1 MPESDPQFYERAIRR
16 ISWLTVGLGLL
27 GSIATVFL
35 RGFLSGLAFL
45 IGAAVSY
52 FSFFGWR
59 RLTGA
64 LGPGG
69 QTRFAWLFVARNF
82 ILLGTAWVI
91 IKFLGPNAVAGA
103 TGLFVATAAI
113 ILEIIYEL
121 IYAS

>member
-1 MPESDPQFYERAIRR
+1 MPESDPLFYERAIQR

-27 GSIATVFL
+27 GSIVTVSL
-35 RGFLSGLAFL
+35 RGFWSGLAFL
-45 IGAAVSY
+45 VGAAVSY

-59 RLTGA
+59 RLAGA
-64 LGPGG
+64 IGPGG

-82 ILLGTAWVI
+82 VLLAAAWVI
-91 IKFLGPNAVAGA
+91 IKFLGPNAMAGA

>member
-1 MPESDPQFYERAIRR
+1 MPESDPQFYERATRR
-16 ISWLTVGLGLL
+16 ISLLTIGLGLS
-27 GSIATVFL
+27 GSIAAVSL
-35 RGFLSGLAFL
+35 HGFWSGLAFL

-59 RLTGA
+59 RLVGA

-69 QTRFAWLFVARNF
+69 QTRFAWLFVVRNF
-82 ILLGTAWVI
+82 ILLAAAWVI

>member
-27 GSIATVFL
+27 GAIAAVFL
-35 RGFLSGLAFL
+35 RGFWSGLAFL

-52 FSFFGWR
+52 LSFFGWR

-64 LGPGG
+64 IGPGG
-69 QTRFAWLFVARNF
+69 QTRFAWVFVVRTF
-82 ILLGTAWVI
+82 ILLGAAWAI
-91 IKFLGPNAVAGA
+91 IKFLGPNAAAGA

>member
-1 MPESDPQFYERAIRR
+1 MLESDPQFYERAIRR

-27 GSIATVFL
+27 GSVAIVSL
-35 RGFLSGLAFL
+35 RGFWSGLAFL
-45 IGAAVSY
+45 IGATVSY

-59 RLTGA
+59 RLAGA
-64 LGPGG
+64 IGPGG

-82 ILLGTAWVI
+82 ILLATAWVI

>member
-27 GSIATVFL
+27 GSIATIFL

>member
-27 GSIATVFL
+27 GSIATVVV
-35 RGFLSGLAFL
+35 RGFWSGLAFL

-59 RLTGA
+59 RLAGA
-64 LGPGG
+64 IGPGG

-82 ILLGTAWVI
+82 ILLATAWVI
-91 IKFLGPNAVAGA
+91 IKFLGPNALAGA
-103 TGLFVATAAI
+103 AGLFVATAAI

-121 IYAS
+121 LSIS

>member
-16 ISWLTVGLGLL
+16 ISLLTVGLSLL
-27 GSIATVFL
+27 GSIATVCL
-35 RGFLSGLAFL
+35 RGFWPGVAFL

-82 ILLGTAWVI
+82 ILLAAAWVI

>member
-1 MPESDPQFYERAIRR
+1 MPESDPQFYDRAIRR
-16 ISWLTVGLGLL
+16 ISWLTVWLGLL
-27 GSIATVFL
+27 GSIATVSL
-35 RGFLSGLAFL
+35 RGFWSGLAFL

-59 RLTGA
+59 RLAGA
-64 LGPGG
+64 IGPGG

-82 ILLGTAWVI
+82 ILLAAAWVI

-103 TGLFVATAAI
+103 TGLFVATVAI

>member
-1 MPESDPQFYERAIRR
+1 MPESDPLFYERAIRR

-27 GSIATVFL
+27 GSIVTVSL
-35 RGFLSGLAFL
+35 RGFWSGLAFL
-45 IGAAVSY
+45 VGAAVSY

-59 RLTGA
+59 RLAGA
-64 LGPGG
+64 IGPGG

-82 ILLGTAWVI
+82 VLLAAAWVI
-91 IKFLGPNAVAGA
+91 IKFLGPNAMAGA

>member
-16 ISWLTVGLGLL
+16 IYWITVGLGLL

-35 RGFLSGLAFL
+35 RGFWSGLAFL
-45 IGAAVSY
+45 IGGAVSY
-52 FSFFGWR
+52 LSFFGWR
-59 RLTGA
+59 RLAGA
-64 LGPGG
+64 IGPGAN
-69 QTRFAWLFVARNF
+69 TRFGWLFVARNF
-82 ILLGTAWVI
+82 ILLAAAWVI

>member
-27 GSIATVFL
+27 GSIATICF
-35 RGFLSGLAFL
+35 RGFWSGLAFL

-59 RLTGA
+59 RLAGA
-64 LGPGG
+64 IGPGG

-82 ILLGTAWVI
+82 ILLAAAWVI

>member
-16 ISWLTVGLGLL
+16 ISWLTAGLGLL
-27 GSIATVFL
+27 GSIATVLL
-35 RGFLSGLAFL
+35 RGFWAGLAFL

-52 FSFFGWR
+52 LSFFGWR
-59 RLTGA
+59 RLAGA
-64 LGPGG
+64 LGPAAN
-69 QTRFAWLFVARNF
+69 TRFAWLFVARNF

-103 TGLFVATAAI
+103 MGLFVATAAI

-121 IYAS
+121 IYIS

>member
-1 MPESDPQFYERAIRR
+1 MPESDPQFYQRAIRR

-27 GSIATVFL
+27 GALATALL
-35 RGFLSGLAFL
+35 RGPGSGLAFL
-45 IGAAVSY
+45 IGSAVSY

-59 RLTGA
+59 RLAGA
-64 LGPGG
+64 IGPGG

-82 ILLGTAWVI
+82 ILLAAAWVI

-121 IYAS
+121 IYST

>member
-1 MPESDPQFYERAIRR
+1 MPDSDPQFYERAVRR
-16 ISWLTVGLGLL
+16 ISWLTVALGLL
-27 GSIATVFL
+27 GTIATVAL
-35 RGFLSGLAFL
+35 RGFWSGLAFL

-52 FSFFGWR
+52 LSFFGWR
-59 RLTGA
+59 RLAGA
-64 LGPGG
+64 IGPGG

-82 ILLGTAWVI
+82 ILLAAAWVI
-91 IKFLGPNAVAGA
+91 IKFLGPKAAVGA

>member
-27 GSIATVFL
+27 GSVATVSL
-35 RGFLSGLAFL
+35 RGFWSGLAFL

-52 FSFFGWR
+52 LSFFGWR
-59 RLTGA
+59 RLAGA
-64 LGPGG
+64 IGPGG
-69 QTRFAWLFVARNF
+69 QTRFAWLFIVRNF
-82 ILLGTAWVI
+82 ILLAAAWVI

-113 ILEIIYEL
+113 LLEIIYEL
-121 IYAS
+121 VSSS

>member
-1 MPESDPQFYERAIRR
+1 MPESDPNFYELAIRR

-27 GSIATVFL
+27 GSIATVSF
-35 RGFLSGLAFL
+35 RGFWSGLAFL

-52 FSFFGWR
+52 FSFVGWR
-59 RLTGA
+59 RLAAA

-69 QTRFAWLFVARNF
+69 KTRFAWLFIFRNVV
-82 ILLGTAWVI
+82 LLAAAWVI
-91 IKFLGPNAVAGA
+91 IKFLGPNAAAGA